1 MTHQH
6 IHPLVT
12 VSTSW
17 SLEPVNV
24 GGNVPH
30 YHLPIVTA
38 TRNNVVVRGAKREA
52 ENVFWG
58 FQDQLEGDSKATST
72 RLEPEH
78 RNSKTEPEQRNNKTE
93 PGHRNN
99 KTEPEHRNSK
109 TEPGHRNNENKARTQ
124 EQ

>member
-78 RNSKTEPEQRNNKTE
+78 RNSKTEP
-93 PGHRNN
+93 
-99 KTEPEHRNSK
+99 
-109 TEPGHRNNENKARTQ
+109 GHRNNENRTRGQ
-124 EQ
+124 KQQKERVGDNNYQSSFRHNDDNEV